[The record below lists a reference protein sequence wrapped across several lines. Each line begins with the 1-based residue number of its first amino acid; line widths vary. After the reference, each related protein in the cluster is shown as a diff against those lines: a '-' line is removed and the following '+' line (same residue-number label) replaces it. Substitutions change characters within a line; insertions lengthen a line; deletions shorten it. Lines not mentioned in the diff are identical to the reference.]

1 MWDKSL
7 FGRVYLNGI
16 VQQSYYRGLWF
27 ITFSVADSL
36 QNAILCQEGAEEFV
50 VETVR
55 TIQKKSKDGNK
66 LPLRALHCKK
76 QGISVKQYGMC
87 FLNHTCHS
95 KLSQRQQKLLF
106 FFFFALFKN
115 FLFLYFTKLTLSNI
129 NIAHCLCLKTNKQK
143 TTTTKPKNFQEI
155 QGHFKKLNKD

>member
-129 NIAHCLCLKTNKQK
+129 NIAHCLCLKTNKQTENNNNK
-143 TTTTKPKNFQEI
+143 AQ
-155 QGHFKKLNKD
+155 KLLGDTRPL